1 MPTITGRRRVLL
13 NSVSATAL
21 HTARLASAFIMSPIV
36 VAALGNTIYGF
47 WEVLLAL
54 VGYFGILDLGV
65 GPAILRYIA
74 VADGKDDRDGMSRIL
89 STTTVM
95 LAGIGVLAM
104 ALMLGLAA
112 RPGLVFRSLA
122 GEIDHVP
129 LAIVLTGLTLL
140 VRFPGAAF
148 DAYYLGR
155 QRHYFLY
162 GFQFLNTVAITASTW
177 YLLTRTEAPPLA
189 VVAGVQAGTTLLYY
203 GAIIVAF
210 FPDPSRPRLNFSY
223 ASVATVREL
232 LTFGVKSML
241 LMVSDRLRRSSM
253 PLVITYTAG
262 IDQVVFYALADK
274 VVTYANQMARVFGFP
289 LNAYFSS
296 LVEKADGDAM
306 LREWLDMSRFLQV
319 VQLGLASVAIILG
332 PDFLARWMGAEYAD
346 DAGSLIRMLGIG
358 YLIAG
363 MSVNASRILVSL
375 ARHERTVMITMPAN
389 ILAVVLAV
397 VLARIMGL
405 NGIALTLM
413 ITSVV
418 TSLLVLRESC
428 RALGISIAFY
438 VREAVA
444 PNLPSLVAVLGSLAL
459 MRHLLPPVGYP
470 ELILDGLAAAAVYIL
485 VAWFSVLR
493 STERA
498 RTLALITA
506 RIRPRHSA

>member
-1 MPTITGRRRVLL
+1 LPTLTGRRRVLL

-36 VAALGNTIYGF
+36 VVALGNTIYGF

-74 VADGKDDRDGMSRIL
+74 VADGKGDRDEMSRIL

-104 ALMLGLAA
+104 VLMLGLAA
-112 RPGLVFRSLA
+112 RPGLVFRSVA

-162 GFQFLNTVAITASTW
+162 GFQFLNTVVITASTW
-177 YLLTRTEAPPLA
+177 YLLTRSEAPPLV

-203 GAIIVAF
+203 GVIIAAF
-210 FPDPSRPRLNFSY
+210 FPDAARPRISLRD
-223 ASVATVREL
+223 ASVAKVREL

-296 LVEKADGDAM
+296 LVEKDDGDAM

-332 PDFLARWMGAEYAD
+332 ADFLARWMGPEYAA

-375 ARHERTVMITMPAN
+375 ARHERTVMITMPTN
-389 ILAVVLAV
+389 ILAVALAV

-405 NGIALTLM
+405 DGIALTLM
-413 ITSVV
+413 ITSAT

-428 RALGISIAFY
+428 RALEISMFRY

-444 PNLPSLVAVLGSLAL
+444 PNLPSLATVLVLLAT
-459 MRHLLPPVGYP
+459 MRHLVPPTGYP
-470 ELILDGLAAAAVYIL
+470 ELLLDGLVAAVGYIV

-493 STERA
+493 PAERDRA
-498 RTLALITA
+498 RASIREKLASRRA
-506 RIRPRHSA
+506 A